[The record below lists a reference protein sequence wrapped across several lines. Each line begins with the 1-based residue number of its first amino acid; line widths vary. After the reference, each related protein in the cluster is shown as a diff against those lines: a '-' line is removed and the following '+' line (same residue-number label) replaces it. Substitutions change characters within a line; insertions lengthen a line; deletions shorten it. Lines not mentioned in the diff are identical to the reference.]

1 MPNATQRLILSLQ
14 TTIHLMVAIPTP
26 SVGPRAEDGCHLPDN
41 RADFFEQSL
50 MHRTMNADES
60 ILRDFLDKTLWAS
73 SLSASQRGRV
83 IAEMTIRT
91 VPAGGFACR
100 KAEPVD
106 HWIGVMQ
113 GLLKMSSVSPEG
125 KTVTFTGMGSGG
137 WFGEGS
143 LLKTELRRYDVVA
156 LRASRLAYMPRE
168 TFTALL
174 DDSIGFNRFLL
185 THLNERLGLFIS
197 LVEYDRMLDTDTRVA
212 RCLAAMFNPVLC
224 PGSGLQLQI
233 SQEEIGYLCG
243 TSRQRAN
250 QALQV
255 LEKRGLLRVDYGG
268 ITILNLAGLREF
280 DA

>member
-1 MPNATQRLILSLQ
+1 MTADDP
-14 TTIHLMVAIPTP
+14 TI
-26 SVGPRAEDGCHLPDN
+26 RE
-41 RADFFEQSL
+41 
-50 MHRTMNADES
+50 
-60 ILRDFLDKTLWAS
+60 FLDKTLWAS
-73 SLSASQRGRV
+73 ALTAAQRLRVVDEMTVRV
-83 IAEMTIRT
+83 I
-91 VPAGGFACR
+91 PAGGFACR

-113 GLLKMSSVSPEG
+113 GLLKMSSASPEG

-156 LRASRLAYMPRE
+156 LRESRLAYMPRE
-168 TFTALL
+168 TFAALL
-174 DDSIGFNRFLL
+174 DNSIGFNRFLL

-212 RCLAAMFNPVLC
+212 RCLAAMFNPILS

-255 LEKRGLLRVDYGG
+255 LEKRGLLQVDYGG
-268 ITILNLAGLREF
+268 ITIRNLAGLREF